1 MSSTKTEILEHYREI
16 DFSLWEKIVNT
27 SCDKLRKLKT
37 NKAKRVWAL
46 QLYSTYLQLI
56 EVFCINTFVVVENVL
71 WENLFLNNSDLR
83 RKITRRFYSIH
94 QNRQIYSDQFP
105 NFLIENWVFGIKEKE
120 KINNLPS
127 KMHMYSVLL
136 KEAIEDYLKDYDFLN
151 AYKHGFRVKSH
162 GETNLTAKIE
172 GRDSKAFRLAA
183 YNSSISYLKRQDGT
197 IVQEDILFN
206 WERVIQK
213 AFFLLNMMENIQK
226 VLLSNGEEILLQTLA
241 VEDEVEFSKFF
252 GSGRFRMPLTHKNTS
267 ITSDAL
273 QTNS

>member
-1 MSSTKTEILEHYREI
+1 MNGIDKEILEHYRGI
-16 DFSLWEKIVNT
+16 DFSLWEKIIDA
-27 SCDKLRKLKT
+27 SWSKLHKLKT
-37 NKAKRVWAL
+37 SKAKKVWAL

-56 EVFCINTFVVVENVL
+56 EVFCINTFAVVENEL
-71 WENLFLNNSDLR
+71 WENLFLNNSALR
-83 RKITRRFYSIH
+83 KKVTLCFYRTH
-94 QNRQIYSDQFP
+94 QERQVYSDRFP
-105 NFLIENWVFGIKEKE
+105 NFLLENWVFGIKEKE
-120 KINNLPS
+120 KINNLPG
-127 KMHMYSVLL
+127 KMRMYSLLL
-136 KEAIEDYLKDYDFLN
+136 KEAIEDYLRDYNFLN

-183 YNSSISYLKRQDGT
+183 YNSSISYLRKQEGT

-213 AFFLLNMMENIQK
+213 ASFLLNMMENIQK
-226 VLLSNGEEILLQTLA
+226 MLLSNGEEILLQTLA
-241 VEDEVEFSKFF
+241 VENEAEFSKFF
-252 GSGRFRMPLTHKNTS
+252 GSGRFRRPLVHKKTP